1 MLHGQFTK
9 TATAS
14 PFSLFPFP
22 ALLFSSIL
30 PPSMNTQIRRIGIVA
45 KPKLET
51 VAGVVKNLTDWC
63 AARQIGVLCDN
74 ATAAIAGRS
83 DGLERKQLVA
93 QSDLLVVLGG
103 DGTLLAMARDMDSHA
118 VPILAVNFG
127 SLGFLTEITLEET
140 FQTLESVLAG
150 NASSQNR
157 MMIDVAVLREG
168 GCLAQYHALNDAV
181 LTKGALARI
190 IDIDVKIDN
199 NFVATYKADGLI
211 VSTPTG
217 STAYALSAGGPI
229 VYPTL
234 DAMLVTP
241 IASHTLTFRALVVP
255 DKVTVEMSLNATQES
270 VYLTVDGQVGL
281 ALKGDDRIQ
290 VRKSAVALELIESSN
305 KNFFDIL
312 RRKLKWG
319 ER

>member
-1 MLHGQFTK
+1 
-9 TATAS
+9 
-14 PFSLFPFP
+14 
-22 ALLFSSIL
+22 
-30 PPSMNTQIRRIGIVA
+30 MNRNIRRIGIIA
-45 KPKLET
+45 KPKLTT
-51 VAGVVKNLTDWC
+51 VATVVHQLTDWC
-63 AARQIGVLCDN
+63 TARRIQVLLDKD
-74 ATAAIAGRS
+74 TAALAGEAE
-83 DGLERKQLVA
+83 GLERNDLVA
-93 QSDLLVVLGG
+93 ASDLIVVLGG
-103 DGTLLAMARDMDSHA
+103 DGTLLSVARVLDSHS

-127 SLGFLTEITLEET
+127 SLGFLTEITLEELLA
-140 FQTLESVLAG
+140 TLESVLAG
-150 NASSQNR
+150 KATSQAR
-157 MMIDVAVLREG
+157 MMIDIEVLRES
-168 GCLAQYHALNDAV
+168 GCFAEYRALNDVV

-190 IDIDVKIDN
+190 IDIDVNIDDQ
-199 NFVATYKADGLI
+199 FVATYKADGLI

-234 DAMLVTP
+234 GAMLVTP

-255 DKVTVEMSLNATQES
+255 DGVTVEMSLKATQES

-281 ALKGDDRIQ
+281 ALKGEDRIR
-290 VRKSAVALELIESSN
+290 VRKSAIALELIESSN

>member
-1 MLHGQFTK
+1 
-9 TATAS
+9 
-14 PFSLFPFP
+14 
-22 ALLFSSIL
+22 
-30 PPSMNTQIRRIGIVA
+30 MNRDIRRIGIIA
-45 KPKLET
+45 KPKLAT
-51 VAGVVKNLTDWC
+51 VSTVVHQLASWC
-63 AARQIGVLCDN
+63 AARQIQALLDKY
-74 ATAAIAGRS
+74 TAALAGQAE
-83 DGLERKQLVA
+83 GLERNELVA
-93 QSDLLVVLGG
+93 ASDLIVVLGG
-103 DGTLLAMARDMDSHA
+103 DGTLLSVARVLDSRS

-140 FQTLESVLAG
+140 FATLESVLAG
-150 NASSQNR
+150 TATTQER
-157 MMIDVAVLREG
+157 MMIDVSVLRDDRCFE
-168 GCLAQYHALNDAV
+168 QYRALNDAV

-190 IDIDVKIDN
+190 IDIDVNIDSQ
-199 NFVATYKADGLI
+199 FVATYKADGLI

-234 DAMLVTP
+234 GAMLVTP

-255 DKVTVEMSLNATQES
+255 DGVTIEMSLKATQES

-281 ALKGDDRIQ
+281 ALKGEDRIR
-290 VRKSAVALELIESSN
+290 VRKSAIALELIESSN

>member
-1 MLHGQFTK
+1 
-9 TATAS
+9 
-14 PFSLFPFP
+14 
-22 ALLFSSIL
+22 
-30 PPSMNTQIRRIGIVA
+30 MNRDIRRVGIIA
-45 KPKLET
+45 KPKLAT
-51 VAGVVKNLTDWC
+51 VATVVHQLTDWC
-63 AARQIGVLCDN
+63 GARQIQALLDKD
-74 ATAAIAGRS
+74 TAALAGQPE
-83 DGLERKQLVA
+83 GLERNDLVA
-93 QSDLLVVLGG
+93 ASDLIVVLGG
-103 DGTLLAMARDMDSHA
+103 DGTLLSVARVLDSHS

-127 SLGFLTEITLEET
+127 SLGFLTEITLEEM
-140 FQTLESVLAG
+140 FATLEGVLAG
-150 NASSQNR
+150 KATSQAR
-157 MMIDVAVLREG
+157 MMIDIEVLREN
-168 GCLAQYHALNDAV
+168 GCFAEYRALNDVV

-190 IDIDVKIDN
+190 IDIDVNIDN
-199 NFVATYKADGLI
+199 QFVATYKADGLI

-234 DAMLVTP
+234 GAMLVTP

-255 DKVTVEMSLNATQES
+255 DGVTVEMSLKATQES

-281 ALKGDDRIQ
+281 ALKGEDRIR
-290 VRKSAVALELIESSN
+290 VRKSAIALELIESSN

>member
-1 MLHGQFTK
+1 LADRELPNAVSSFTDLM
-9 TATAS
+9 S
-14 PFSLFPFP
+14 RN
-22 ALLFSSIL
+22 IH
-30 PPSMNTQIRRIGIVA
+30 RIGIIA
-45 KPKLET
+45 KPKLTT
-51 VAGVVKNLTDWC
+51 VAAVVHQLTDWC
-63 AARQIGVLCDN
+63 KASGIQALLDKD
-74 ATAAIAGRS
+74 TAALAAQPE
-83 DGLERKQLVA
+83 GLERNDLVA
-93 QSDLLVVLGG
+93 TSELIVVLGG
-103 DGTLLAMARDMDSHA
+103 DGTLLSVARVLDSHS

-140 FQTLESVLAG
+140 FATLESVLAG
-150 NASSQNR
+150 KATTQAR
-157 MMIDVAVLREG
+157 MMIDIEVLREN
-168 GCLAQYHALNDAV
+168 GCFAQYRALNDVV

-190 IDIDVKIDN
+190 IDIDVNIDN
-199 NFVATYKADGLI
+199 QFVATYKADGLI

-234 DAMLVTP
+234 GAMLVTP

-255 DKVTVEMSLNATQES
+255 DGVTVEMSLKATQES

-281 ALKGDDRIQ
+281 GLKGEDRIR
-290 VRKSAVALELIESSN
+290 VRKSAIALELIESSN